1 MNFAMLWQKRLS
13 MKKTLQ
19 YIIPVLLMI
28 TGMLFV
34 GRGFEEE
41 REKPVAFAIERPEP
55 KPAIYPQWKEEE
67 TARNETVQIPR
78 VGKDFVGFKE
88 ALAFNESGGNYHVV
102 NSLGFMGKYQ
112 FGPGTLR
119 YLGID
124 RRQFLK
130 NPALQEEAFKKYMQ
144 ENRRLLAKE
153 IEKYSGKYVHGIRI
167 TESGILAAAHLAGA
181 SAVKKYL
188 RSHGKI
194 SAKDAYGTRI
204 EDYLRR
210 FAGYDLSQLEK
221 DSVE

>member
-1 MNFAMLWQKRLS
+1 
-13 MKKTLQ
+13 MKKAFQ
-19 YIIPVLLMI
+19 YIIPVVLIVAGL
-28 TGMLFV
+28 V
-34 GRGFEEE
+34 NVWYGFEEE
-41 REKPVAFAIERPEP
+41 KKQPVVFVIDRPEP
-55 KPAIYPQWKEEE
+55 KPVIYPQWE
-67 TARNETVQIPR
+67 TGRAQSTEQVHIPE

-130 NPALQEEAFKKYMQ
+130 SPELQEKAFKKYMQ

-153 IEKYSGKYVHGIRI
+153 IHRFNGSYIHGIRI

-181 SAVKKYL
+181 GAVKKYL
-188 RSHGKI
+188 RSGGRV

-210 FAGYDLSQLEK
+210 FAGYDLSQFDK
-221 DSVE
+221 VQ